1 MKVNNYDVTFM
12 VTLYLDDIFDRKAV
26 LAIVASGDKK
36 GEIYGD
42 VTINIPQYA
51 LFEEDGEDAF
61 LSADCP
67 ELIEAMIENGY
78 LEIVREV
85 KVNYGTYKVGRF
97 TQKFVD
103 EFEKEYK

>member
-1 MKVNNYDVTFM
+1 MKVNDYDITFITDTYADM
-12 VTLYLDDIFDRKAV
+12 FQRKAV
-26 LAIVASGDKK
+26 IAIVASGNEK

-42 VTINIPQYA
+42 VTINIPQYS

-67 ELIEAMIENGY
+67 ELIKAMIENGY
-78 LEIVREV
+78 LEIVREA

-103 EFEKEYK
+103 EFEKAK

>member
-12 VTLYLDDIFDRKAV
+12 ATLYLDDIFDRKAV

-85 KVNYGTYKVGRF
+85 KVNYGTCKVGRF

-103 EFEKEYK
+103 EFEM

>member
-1 MKVNNYDVTFM
+1 MKVKDYDITFITDTYADM
-12 VTLYLDDIFDRKAV
+12 FQRKAV
-26 LAIVASGDKK
+26 IAIVASGNEK

-42 VTINIPQYA
+42 VTINIPQYS

-67 ELIEAMIENGY
+67 ELIKVMIENGY
-78 LEIVREV
+78 LEIVREA

-103 EFEKEYK
+103 EFEKAK